1 MRSFTPVFGPDSAK
15 NGWRG
20 QTFVYEKTRINKV
33 ILDPDSEGQET
44 TQLDNISE
52 EHIEG
57 MDRMERFLSI
67 WEEEGCNMI
76 PMRCSDHDSYSANS
90 QFITH
95 LVGRILGI
103 QGLKATPIDTTGFQ
117 SVLRLIETT
126 NADSFDLFYGLYK
139 YNRNSGYTIGRL
151 RGALDDVVGALL
163 QRDGVVGVFDGGNRK
178 SDNDIK

>member
-1 MRSFTPVFGPDSAK
+1 M
-15 NGWRG
+15 
-20 QTFVYEKTRINKV
+20 YEKTRINKV
-33 ILDPDSEGQET
+33 LLDPYDLQE
-44 TQLDNISE
+44 E
-52 EHIEG
+52 EENGSSTEAYVEG

-76 PMRCSDHDSYSANS
+76 PLSCSDHDSYSANS

-95 LVGRILGI
+95 LVGRILGV

-178 SDNDIK
+178 SNDNDHDDDDAK